1 MTARPSSPKT
11 GRDVPEDFRRLASE
25 VGNALGEL
33 RHRLRP
39 LLDRLMPEGYGVR
52 SFSRSTGLQLTS
64 AWRCWTVAHVADP
77 AQALRALPGAKA
89 WKGVLAKFEDRLGAS
104 PELDGLRASVE
115 RLESLIRDRR
125 LTRLVLRALAAGGLD
140 SSREVGVLVEARR
153 AASRSMAKLYG
164 VQCKTRLT
172 ASLVAS
178 GRGPGG
184 ISIGNAGF
192 FDRIARTRPGLPWP
206 ILRRSVAVDHEVEGI
221 RRHQPLGDGEP
232 LPTVLRSLSSRGIV
246 GREVR
251 AGHRHDFETI
261 DLADVPAGRS
271 GRLRLFHAEALPDSG
286 SIPPGAYESTAG
298 VTILAGATGGGGGA
312 VPLPGAAAL
321 AACGLLAAG
330 RRRRR

>member
-1 MTARPSSPKT
+1 
-11 GRDVPEDFRRLASE
+11 
-25 VGNALGEL
+25 
-33 RHRLRP
+33 
-39 LLDRLMPEGYGVR
+39 
-52 SFSRSTGLQLTS
+52 
-64 AWRCWTVAHVADP
+64 
-77 AQALRALPGAKA
+77 
-89 WKGVLAKFEDRLGAS
+89 
-104 PELDGLRASVE
+104 
-115 RLESLIRDRR
+115 
-125 LTRLVLRALAAGGLD
+125 
-140 SSREVGVLVEARR
+140 
-153 AASRSMAKLYG
+153 MAKLYG

-221 RRHQPLGDGEP
+221 RRHQP
-232 LPTVLRSLSSRGIV
+232 
-246 GREVR
+246 
-251 AGHRHDFETI
+251 
-261 DLADVPAGRS
+261 LADVPAGRS

>member
-1 MTARPSSPKT
+1 M
-11 GRDVPEDFRRLASE
+11 
-25 VGNALGEL
+25 
-33 RHRLRP
+33 
-39 LLDRLMPEGYGVR
+39 
-52 SFSRSTGLQLTS
+52 
-64 AWRCWTVAHVADP
+64 
-77 AQALRALPGAKA
+77 
-89 WKGVLAKFEDRLGAS
+89 
-104 PELDGLRASVE
+104 
-115 RLESLIRDRR
+115 
-125 LTRLVLRALAAGGLD
+125 LRALAAGGLD

-271 GRLRLFHAEALPDSG
+271 GRLRLFHAEALPDAG
-286 SIPPGAYESTAG
+286 SIPPGAIEPYVHTEPMLLPTELLIVDLLVHPDIGRHTEPTASLHATSVSPESLTSWSDAVRLPLEAQVARVDSIRLPARLSALDSG
-298 VTILAGATGGGGGA
+298 YRKTLDRVAQALGARLADFEVFRLVLPHPPFGSMVATSCEL
-312 VPLPGAAAL
+312 VVR
-321 AACGLLAAG
+321 AG
-330 RRRRR
+330 RV